1 MAAADIAQNGLGA
14 AYNGTYASKILL
26 EPMFHSDDIMRN
38 YTIYPNVKYK
48 QNILM
53 APSLKSITA
62 LNSGC
67 VANTCVGTQ
76 FTVTQKTITVE
87 NVSVK
92 QTQCWDEFK
101 SEVIVESYKNGI
113 NMPDLSGTELAQV
126 IIDRVRNGISND
138 MIRNMWAG
146 MAAGAGIP
154 AAADCT
160 YTSMGAGLWDL
171 LASDANFAGANKLD
185 TVTGTVANG
194 ALSVAAYQT
203 VGGSINIVDVGKILD
218 KAFAGAPSELQQVA
232 ASEKRMFVT
241 PNIYNAYYASL
252 TAVAVT
258 GAVDYGH
265 SEAQSGKSRLFYR
278 GIEVVPMYEWDTALT
293 ARSANAADLPAIFTV
308 TDTAAAAVNSKQGV
322 IYTAK
327 SNLFVGTDVTAPE
340 NELKMFY
347 DNASDN
353 MMIRSYFTMG
363 FQYGW
368 TNLIYGVTLTA

>member
-146 MAAGAGIP
+146 MAGAP

-160 YTSMGAGLWDL
+160 YQSMGAGLWDL
-171 LASDANFAGANKLD
+171 LAADANFANAGVLQR
-185 TVTGTVANG
+185 VTGGG
-194 ALSVAAYQT
+194 AAADYNT
-203 VGGSINIVDVGKILD
+203 VGGTIAIADVSLLLD
-218 KAFAGAPSELQQVA
+218 KAFASAPAELQQVE
-232 ASEKRMFVT
+232 ASAKRMFVT
-241 PNIYNAYYASL
+241 PNVYNAYYASL
-252 TAVAVT
+252 TLVAQA

-265 SEAQSGKSRLFYR
+265 SEAQAGKTRLFYR
-278 GIEVVPMYEWDTALT
+278 GIEVVAMYEWDTALT
-293 ARSANAADLPAIFTV
+293 ARTGADLPAIFTV
-308 TDTAAAAVNSKQGV
+308 VDSAAAGFQSTNGV
-322 IYTAK
+322 IYTAT
-327 SNLFVGTDVTAPE
+327 SNLFIGTDVTAPE

-347 DNASDN
+347 DEASDN
-353 MMIRSYFTMG
+353 MLIRSYFTMG

>member
-1 MAAADIAQNGLGA
+1 MAAADIAQNGIA
-14 AYNGTYASKILL
+14 AGYNGTYASKILL

-48 QNILM
+48 QTIIM
-53 APSLKSITA
+53 APTLRSITA
-62 LNSGC
+62 LNTGC
-67 VANTCVGTQ
+67 VANTCLGTQ
-76 FTVTQKTITVE
+76 FEVASKSIMVE

-92 QTQCWDEFK
+92 QVQCWDEFK
-101 SEVIVESYKNGI
+101 SEVIVESYRDGV
-113 NMPDLSGTELAQV
+113 NMPDLTGTELAQ
-126 IIDRVRNGISND
+126 IIIERVRGGIKND

-146 MAAGAGIP
+146 IVAP
-154 AAADCT
+154 AVADCT
-160 YTSMGAGLWDL
+160 YGSMGAGLWDL
-171 LASDANFAGANKLD
+171 LAADANFAGANKLD
-185 TVTGTVANG
+185 TVTGTVVNG

-203 VGGSINIVDVGKILD
+203 VGGTINITDVALVLD
-218 KAFAGAPSELQQVA
+218 KAFASAPAELQQVP

-241 PNIYNAYYASL
+241 PNIYNSYYASL

-293 ARSANAADLPAIFTV
+293 ARTGADLPAIFTV

>member
-14 AYNGTYASKILL
+14 SYNGTYAAKILL

-62 LNSGC
+62 LNTGC
-67 VANTCVGTQ
+67 LANTCVGTT
-76 FTVTQKTITVE
+76 FEVTQKTITVE

-146 MAAGAGIP
+146 MATAP

-160 YTSMGAGLWDL
+160 YQSMGAGLWDL
-171 LASDANFAGANKLD
+171 LAEDANFAGNKKLQR
-185 TVTGTVANG
+185 VTGGG
-194 ALSVAAYQT
+194 AAADYNT
-203 VGGSINIVDVGKILD
+203 VGGTIAIADVALLLD
-218 KAFAGAPSELQQVA
+218 KAFAGAPAELQQVE
-232 ASEKRMFVT
+232 ASAKRMFVT
-241 PNIYNAYYASL
+241 PNVYNAYYASL
-252 TAVAVT
+252 TLVAQA

-265 SEAQSGKSRLFYR
+265 SEAQAGKTRLFYR
-278 GIEVVPMYEWDTALT
+278 GIEVVAMYEWDTALT
-293 ARSANAADLPAIFTV
+293 ARTAADLPAIFTV
-308 TDTAAAAVNSKQGV
+308 VDAAGAAFQAANGV
-322 IYTAK
+322 IYTATA
-327 SNLFVGTDVTAPE
+327 NLFIGTDVTAPE

-347 DNASDN
+347 DEVSDN
-353 MMIRSYFTMG
+353 MLIRSYFTMG

-368 TNLIYGVTLTA
+368 TNLIYGVCLTS

>member
-1 MAAADIAQNGLGA
+1 MAAADIAQNGIA
-14 AYNGTYASKILL
+14 AGYNGTYASKILL

-48 QNILM
+48 QTIIM
-53 APSLKSITA
+53 APTLRSITA
-62 LNSGC
+62 LNTGC
-67 VANTCVGTQ
+67 IANTCLGTQ
-76 FTVTQKTITVE
+76 FEVASKSIMVE

-92 QTQCWDEFK
+92 QVQCWDEFK
-101 SEVIVESYKNGI
+101 SEVIVESYRDGV
-113 NMPDLSGTELAQV
+113 NMPDLTGTELAQ
-126 IIDRVRNGISND
+126 IIIERVRGGIKND

-146 MAAGAGIP
+146 MASGAGIP

-171 LASDANFAGANKLD
+171 LAADANFAGANKLD
-185 TVTGTVANG
+185 VVTGTVANG

-203 VGGSINIVDVGKILD
+203 VGGTINVADVALILD
-218 KAFAGAPSELQQVA
+218 KAFASAPSELQQVS

-252 TAVAVT
+252 TLVANT

-265 SEAQSGKSRLFYR
+265 SEAQAGKSRLYFR
-278 GIEVVPMYEWDTALT
+278 GIEVIAMYEWDDALT
-293 ARSANAADLPAIFTV
+293 ARTGADLPAIFTV

-322 IYTAK
+322 IYAAK
-327 SNLFVGTDVTAPE
+327 ANILIGTNVTAPE

-347 DNASDN
+347 DEVGEN
-353 MMIRSYFTMG
+353 MLIRSYFTMG

>member
-53 APSLKSITA
+53 APSLKNITA
-62 LNSGC
+62 LNTGC
-67 VANTCVGTQ
+67 VANTCSGTT
-76 FTVTQKTITVE
+76 FEVTQKTITVE

-101 SEVIVESYKNGI
+101 SEVIVESYKNGV
-113 NMPDLSGTELAQV
+113 NMPDLSGTELAQI
-126 IIDRVRNGISND
+126 IIDRVRGGIGND
-138 MIRNMWAG
+138 MITNMWAG
-146 MAAGAGIP
+146 IASVAGANP
-154 AAADCT
+154 AVAPCS
-160 YTSMGAGLWDL
+160 YVSMGAGLWDL
-171 LASDANFAGANKLD
+171 LGDDANFAGGKKLATVKG
-185 TVTGTVANG
+185 TVTGAG
-194 ALSVAAYQT
+194 AITAAYET
-203 VGGSINIVDVGKILD
+203 VGGTINIADVALLLD
-218 KAFAGAPSELQQVA
+218 KAFSSAPAELQQVA
-232 ASEKRMFVT
+232 AGEKRMFVT

-252 TAVAVT
+252 TLVANT

-265 SEAQSGKSRLFYR
+265 SEAQAGKSRLYFR
-278 GIEVVPMYEWDTALT
+278 GIEVIAMYEWDDALT
-293 ARSANAADLPAIFTV
+293 ARTGADLPAIFTV

-322 IYTAK
+322 IYAAK
-327 SNLFVGTDVTAPE
+327 ANILIGTNVTAPE

-347 DNASDN
+347 DEVGEN
-353 MMIRSYFTMG
+353 MLIRSYFTMG

>member
-1 MAAADIAQNGLGA
+1 MANIAQNGLGA

-62 LNSGC
+62 LNEGC
-67 VANTCVGTQ
+67 GANTNCLGTT
-76 FTVTQKTITVE
+76 FEVTQKTITVE

-92 QTQCWDEFK
+92 QVQCWKEFK
-101 SEVIVESYKNGI
+101 DQVIVESYKNGI
-113 NMPDLSGTELAQV
+113 NMPDLTGTQLAQV
-126 IIDRVRNGISND
+126 IIDRVRTGIQSD
-138 MIRNMWAG
+138 MVRNMWAG
-146 MAAGAGIP
+146 MASGAGIP
-154 AAADCT
+154 AVADCT

-171 LASDANFAGANKLD
+171 LAADNNFAGANKLA
-185 TVTGTVANG
+185 TVKGTVLG
-194 ALSVAAYQT
+194 AAQITAAYET
-203 VGGSINIVDVGKILD
+203 VGGTINIVDVAKLLD
-218 KAFAGAPSELQQVA
+218 KAFAGAPAELQQVA
-232 ASEKRMFVT
+232 AGEKRMFVT

-252 TAVAVT
+252 TLVAQT

-265 SEAQSGKSRLFYR
+265 SEAQAGKSRLFFR
-278 GIEVVPMYEWDTALT
+278 GVEVVAMYEWDTALT
-293 ARSANAADLPAIFTV
+293 VRTGADLPAIFTV
-308 TDTAAAAVNSKQGV
+308 QDSAAAAVNTKQGV
-322 IYTAK
+322 IYTATA
-327 SNLFVGTDVTAPE
+327 NLFIGTDVTAPE

-347 DNASDN
+347 DESDEE
-353 MMIRSYFTMG
+353 MKIRSYFTMG

>member
-1 MAAADIAQNGLGA
+1 MAAADIAQNGIA
-14 AYNGTYASKILL
+14 AGYNGTYASKILL

-48 QNILM
+48 QTIIM
-53 APSLKSITA
+53 APTLRSITA
-62 LNSGC
+62 LNTGC
-67 VANTCVGTQ
+67 IANTCVGTQ
-76 FTVTQKTITVE
+76 FTVASKSIMVE

-101 SEVIVESYKNGI
+101 AEVIVESYRDGV
-113 NMPDLSGTELAQV
+113 NMPDLTGTELAQ
-126 IIDRVRNGISND
+126 IIIERVRGGIKND

-146 MAAGAGIP
+146 MASGAGIP

-171 LASDANFAGANKLD
+171 LAADANFAGASKLD
-185 TVTGTVANG
+185 TVTGTVVNG

-203 VGGSINIVDVGKILD
+203 VGGTINITDVALVLD
-218 KAFAGAPSELQQVA
+218 KAFAGAPAELQQVP

-241 PNIYNAYYASL
+241 PNIYNSYYASL

>member
-1 MAAADIAQNGLGA
+1 MAATDIARNGIGV

-26 EPMFHSDDIMRN
+26 EPMFHSDSIMAN
-38 YTIYPNVKYK
+38 YTVYPNVKYK
-48 QNILM
+48 QNITM
-53 APSLKSITA
+53 APALKSITA

-67 VANTCVGTQ
+67 TANACAGNY
-76 FTVTQKTITVE
+76 FTVTDKTITVE

-101 SEVIVESYKNGI
+101 DEVIVESYANGV

-126 IIDRVRNGISND
+126 IINRVRDGIMSD
-138 MIRNMWAG
+138 TVRNMWAG
-146 MAAGAGIP
+146 MAGGAGIP
-154 AAADCT
+154 AAASCS

-171 LASDANFAGANKLD
+171 LAADANFAGANKLD
-185 TVTGTVANG
+185 VVTGTVANG

-203 VGGSINIVDVGKILD
+203 VGGTINVADVALILD
-218 KAFAGAPSELQQVA
+218 KAFASAPSELQQVS

-252 TAVAVT
+252 TLVANT

-265 SEAQSGKSRLFYR
+265 SEAQAGKSRLYFR
-278 GIEVVPMYEWDTALT
+278 GIEVIAMYEWDDALT
-293 ARSANAADLPAIFTV
+293 ARTGADLPAIFTV

-322 IYTAK
+322 IYAAK
-327 SNLFVGTDVTAPE
+327 ANILIGTNVTAPE

-347 DNASDN
+347 DEVGEN
-353 MMIRSYFTMG
+353 MLIRSYFTMG

>member
-1 MAAADIAQNGLGA
+1 MAATDIAQNGLGA

-62 LNSGC
+62 LNTGC
-67 VANTCVGTQ
+67 QANSCTGTT
-76 FTVTQKTITVE
+76 FEVVQKTITVE

-113 NMPDLSGTELAQV
+113 NMPDLSGTQLAQV

-138 MIRNMWAG
+138 MVRNMWAG
-146 MAAGAGIP
+146 MASGAGIP
-154 AAADCT
+154 ANADCT

-171 LASDANFAGANKLD
+171 LAGDANFADNKKLQR
-185 TVTGTVANG
+185 VTGGG
-194 ALSVAAYQT
+194 AAADYNV
-203 VGGSINIVDVGKILD
+203 VGGTIAIVDVALLLD
-218 KAFAGAPSELQQVA
+218 KAFASAPAELQQVE
-232 ASEKRMFVT
+232 ASAKRMFVT
-241 PNIYNAYYASL
+241 PNVYNAYYASL
-252 TAVAVT
+252 TLVAQA

-265 SEAQSGKSRLFYR
+265 SEAQAGKTRLFYR
-278 GIEVVPMYEWDTALT
+278 GIEVVAMYEWDTALT
-293 ARSANAADLPAIFTV
+293 ARTGADLPAIFTV
-308 TDTAAAAVNSKQGV
+308 VDSGAAAFQATNGV
-322 IYTAK
+322 IYTAT
-327 SNLFVGTDVTAPE
+327 SNLFIGTDVTAPE

-347 DNASDN
+347 DEVSDN
-353 MMIRSYFTMG
+353 MLIRSYFTMG

-368 TNLIYGVTLTA
+368 SNLIYGVCLTS

>member
-1 MAAADIAQNGLGA
+1 MAATDIARNGIGV

-26 EPMFHSDDIMRN
+26 EPMFHSDSIMAN
-38 YTIYPNVKYK
+38 YTVYPNVKYK
-48 QNILM
+48 QNITM
-53 APSLKSITA
+53 APALKSITA

-67 VANTCVGTQ
+67 TTNACAGNY
-76 FTVTQKTITVE
+76 FTVTDKTITVE

-101 SEVIVESYKNGI
+101 DEVIVESYANGV

-126 IIDRVRNGISND
+126 IINRVRDGIMSD
-138 MIRNMWAG
+138 TVRNMWAG
-146 MAAGAGIP
+146 MAGGAGIP
-154 AAADCT
+154 AAASCS

-171 LASDANFAGANKLD
+171 LAADANFAGANKLD
-185 TVTGTVANG
+185 VVTGTVANG

-203 VGGSINIVDVGKILD
+203 VGGTINVADVALILD
-218 KAFAGAPSELQQVA
+218 KAFASAPSELQQVS

-252 TAVAVT
+252 TLVANT

-265 SEAQSGKSRLFYR
+265 SEAQAGKSRLYFR
-278 GIEVVPMYEWDTALT
+278 GIEVIAMYEWDDALT
-293 ARSANAADLPAIFTV
+293 ARTGADLPAIFTV

-322 IYTAK
+322 IYAAK
-327 SNLFVGTDVTAPE
+327 ANILIGTNVTAPE

-347 DNASDN
+347 DEVGEN
-353 MMIRSYFTMG
+353 MLIRSYFTMG

>member
-38 YTIYPNVKYK
+38 YTIYPNVKFK

-62 LNSGC
+62 LNAGC
-67 VANTCVGTQ
+67 SANTCLGTT
-76 FTVTQKTITVE
+76 FEVTQKTITVE

-126 IIDRVRNGISND
+126 IIDRVRGGISND
-138 MIRNMWAG
+138 MVRNMWAG
-146 MAAGAGIP
+146 MASGAGIP
-154 AAADCT
+154 ANADCT

-171 LASDANFAGANKLD
+171 LAADGNFADSGVLQR
-185 TVTGTVANG
+185 VTGGG
-194 ALSVAAYQT
+194 AAADYNV
-203 VGGSINIVDVGKILD
+203 VGGTIAIADVALLLD
-218 KAFAGAPSELQQVA
+218 KAFAGAPSELQQVD
-232 ASEKRMFVT
+232 ASAKRMFVT
-241 PNIYNAYYASL
+241 PNVYNAYYASL
-252 TAVAVT
+252 TLVAQA

-265 SEAQSGKSRLFYR
+265 SEAQAGKTRLFYR

-293 ARSANAADLPAIFTV
+293 ARTGADLPAIFTV
-308 TDTAAAAVNSKQGV
+308 VDSAAAGFQATNGV
-322 IYTAK
+322 IYTATA
-327 SNLFVGTDVTAPE
+327 NLFIGTDVTAPE

-347 DNASDN
+347 DEVGDN
-353 MMIRSYFTMG
+353 MIIRSYFTMG

-368 TNLIYGVTLTA
+368 TNLIYGACLTS

>member
-76 FTVTQKTITVE
+76 FTVTKKTITVE

-113 NMPDLSGTELAQV
+113 NMPDLSGTQLAQV

-146 MAAGAGIP
+146 MATLP
-154 AAADCT
+154 AVADCT
-160 YTSMGAGLWDL
+160 YQSMGAGLWDL
-171 LASDANFAGANKLD
+171 LDADANFANAGALQR
-185 TVTGTVANG
+185 VTGGG
-194 ALSVAAYQT
+194 AAADYNV
-203 VGGSINIVDVGKILD
+203 VGGTIAIVDVALLLD
-218 KAFAGAPSELQQVA
+218 KAFASAPSELQQVE
-232 ASEKRMFVT
+232 ASAKRMFVT
-241 PNIYNAYYASL
+241 PNVYNAYYASL
-252 TAVAVT
+252 TLVAQA

-265 SEAQSGKSRLFYR
+265 SEAQAGKTRLFYR
-278 GIEVVPMYEWDTALT
+278 GIEVVAMYEWDTALT
-293 ARSANAADLPAIFTV
+293 ARTGADLPGIFTV
-308 TDTAAAAVNSKQGV
+308 VDSAGAAFQATNGV
-322 IYTAK
+322 IYTAT
-327 SNLFVGTDVTAPE
+327 SNLFIGTDVTAPE

-347 DNASDN
+347 DEASDN
-353 MMIRSYFTMG
+353 MLIRSYFTMG

-368 TNLIYGVTLTA
+368 TNLIYGVCLTS

>member
-14 AYNGTYASKILL
+14 SYNGTYAAKILL

-62 LNSGC
+62 LNAGC
-67 VANTCVGTQ
+67 IANTCVGTQ
-76 FTVTQKTITVE
+76 FEVTQKTIEVE

-126 IIDRVRNGISND
+126 IIDRVRGGISND

-146 MAAGAGIP
+146 LKSGAGIP

-171 LASDANFAGANKLD
+171 LAADANFANSGVLQRVDGAGVAADYNV
-185 TVTGTVANG
+185 VTGTISIADVAK
-194 ALSVAAYQT
+194 L
-203 VGGSINIVDVGKILD
+203 LD
-218 KAFAGAPSELQQVA
+218 KAFAGAPAELQQVE
-232 ASEKRMFVT
+232 ASAKRMFVT
-241 PNIYNAYYASL
+241 PNVYNAYYASL
-252 TAVAVT
+252 TLVANT

-265 SEAQSGKSRLFYR
+265 SEAQAGKSRLFYR
-278 GIEVVPMYEWDTALT
+278 GIEVVAMYEWDTALT
-293 ARSANAADLPAIFTV
+293 ARTGADLPAIFTV
-308 TDTAAAAVNSKQGV
+308 TDKAGAAFQAANGV
-322 IYTAK
+322 IYTATA
-327 SNLFVGTDVTAPE
+327 NLFIGTDVTAPE

-347 DNASDN
+347 DEVSDN
-353 MMIRSYFTMG
+353 MLVRSYFTMG

-368 TNLIYGVTLTA
+368 TNLIYGACLTS